1 MLTMTYPARITP
13 TEDHYH
19 IVVPQFNI
27 IQDSKTPDGAIQKAK
42 EQICIH
48 LASCVDTGGEIPAA
62 EPIGEA
68 ENGSSTAM
76 ISIDMA
82 AYMRDNG
89 KKKVRKNVY
98 IPAWLETVAEKQ
110 GVNFSRTLQ
119 AALLTSLGYN
129 SAE

>member
-1 MLTMTYPARITP
+1 M
-13 TEDHYH
+13 
-19 IVVPQFNI
+19 VPQFNI

-48 LASCVDTGGEIPAA
+48 LASCVDTVGEIPAA